1 MLNKCKT
8 LETFIVLKV
17 SVLTFVPSTRI
28 PTMKEKII
36 EKANDMFLS
45 LGFKSVTMD
54 DLASEMGISKK
65 TIYTHFQNKTK
76 LVEATTHHLFC
87 RISDGIEAILHQ
99 TLDPIE
105 ELYTIKAFVMQ
116 HLKNEKTA
124 PLYQLQ
130 KYYPKIHSGLKEKQF
145 EVFQECVVDNLKR
158 GIETGVFRS
167 NIDIEFISRIYFI
180 GTNGIKDKNMF
191 PDNDFPVAKLM
202 DDYLE
207 YHILGITTEKGR
219 TILNNLIKEQ

>member
-1 MLNKCKT
+1 
-8 LETFIVLKV
+8 
-17 SVLTFVPSTRI
+17 
-28 PTMKEKII
+28 MKEKII
-36 EKANDMFLS
+36 QKANDMFLS
-45 LGFKSVTMD
+45 LGFKSITMD

-76 LVEATTHHLFC
+76 LVEATTDHLFC
-87 RISDGIEAILHQ
+87 AISNGIDSILQ
-99 TLDPIE
+99 ENYDPIE
-105 ELYTIKAFVMQ
+105 ELYAIKAFVMH

-124 PLYQLQ
+124 PQYQLQ
-130 KYYPKIHSGLKEKQF
+130 KYYPKIHQKLKAKQF

-158 GIETGVFRS
+158 GIEKGVFRK

-180 GTNGIKDKNMF
+180 GTTGIKDQEMF
-191 PDNDFPVAKLM
+191 PNNRFPVAKLM

-219 TILNNLIKEQ
+219 KILNNLIKENQI

>member
-1 MLNKCKT
+1 
-8 LETFIVLKV
+8 
-17 SVLTFVPSTRI
+17 
-28 PTMKEKII
+28 MKEKIV
-36 EKANDMFLS
+36 EKANDLFLN

-76 LVEATTHHLFC
+76 LVEATTDHLFC
-87 RISDGIEAILHQ
+87 SICSGIDDILAQ
-99 TLDPIE
+99 NLDPIE
-105 ELYTIKAFVMQ
+105 ELYAIKTFVMH

-124 PLYQLQ
+124 PIHQLE
-130 KYYPKIHSGLKEKQF
+130 KYYPKIHQGLKTKQF

-158 GIETGVFRS
+158 GIETGVFRK

-191 PDNDFPVAKLM
+191 PELMFPVGKLM

-219 TILNNLIKEQ
+219 TILNNLIKEHQI

>member
-1 MLNKCKT
+1 
-8 LETFIVLKV
+8 
-17 SVLTFVPSTRI
+17 
-28 PTMKEKII
+28 MKEKIV

-45 LGFKSVTMD
+45 FGFKSVTMD

-65 TIYTHFQNKTK
+65 TIYAHFQNKTK

-87 RISDGIEAILHQ
+87 KINDGINAILGES
-99 TLDPIE
+99 LDPIE
-105 ELYTIKAFVMQ
+105 ELYAIKTFVMH

-124 PLYQLQ
+124 PLHQLE
-130 KYYPKIHSGLKEKQF
+130 KYYPKIHQGLKSKQF
-145 EVFQECVVDNLKR
+145 EVFQDCVVDNLKR
-158 GIETGVFRS
+158 GIDKGVFRK

-191 PDNDFPVAKLM
+191 PDQIFPVAKLM

-219 TILNNLIKEQ
+219 TILNNLIKE

>member
-1 MLNKCKT
+1 
-8 LETFIVLKV
+8 
-17 SVLTFVPSTRI
+17 
-28 PTMKEKII
+28 MKEKIV
-36 EKANDMFLS
+36 EKANDLFLN

-76 LVEATTHHLFC
+76 LVEETTKHLFC
-87 RISDGIEAILHQ
+87 KITEGINTILEEN
-99 TLDPIE
+99 LDPIE
-105 ELYTIKAFVMQ
+105 ELYAIKAFVMH

-124 PLYQLQ
+124 PLHQLE
-130 KYYPKIHSGLKEKQF
+130 KYYPKIHQGLKSKQF

-158 GIETGVFRS
+158 GIEKGVFRK
-167 NIDIEFISRIYFI
+167 NIDIQFISRIYFI

-191 PDNDFPVAKLM
+191 PEQMFPVAKLM

-219 TILNNLIKEQ
+219 KILNNLIKEHQI

>member
-1 MLNKCKT
+1 MKNK
-8 LETFIVLKV
+8 IV
-17 SVLTFVPSTRI
+17 
-28 PTMKEKII
+28 
-36 EKANDMFLS
+36 EKANDLFLN

-87 RISDGIEAILHQ
+87 KINDGINAILQ
-99 TLDPIE
+99 ENLDPIE
-105 ELYTIKAFVMQ
+105 ELYAIKTFVMH

-124 PLYQLQ
+124 PLHQLQ
-130 KYYPKIHSGLKEKQF
+130 KYYPKIHTGLKAKQF
-145 EVFQECVVDNLKR
+145 DVFQECVVDNLKR
-158 GIETGVFRS
+158 GIETGVFRK

-180 GTNGIKDKNMF
+180 GTNGIKDKTMF
-191 PDNDFPVAKLM
+191 PDQSFPVSKLM

-219 TILNNLIKEQ
+219 TILNNLIKEH